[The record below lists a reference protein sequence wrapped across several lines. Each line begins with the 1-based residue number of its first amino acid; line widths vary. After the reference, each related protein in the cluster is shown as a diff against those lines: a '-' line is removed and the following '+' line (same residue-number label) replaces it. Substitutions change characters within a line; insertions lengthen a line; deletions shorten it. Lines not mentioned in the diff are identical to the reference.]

1 MILAKFLDTFLI
13 LSYIYISA
21 GLCSLIVKPVLKVT
35 LSPDQAKYIVLVLF
49 SDVLCTTASVVIATA
64 FFYLTENTTLGII
77 AYLAAE
83 LLLPLS
89 QSGQISPGE
98 ILLQRS
104 CILSGDG
111 FYIGAT
117 EEGILKLLLILVVY
131 IFGATLATILLFQ
144 KKELNF

>member
-83 LLLPLS
+83 FLIPLALEFVNMFPNLARYHPERFYF
-89 QSGQISPGE
+89 SGAASSLVTDFTSERPK
-98 ILLQRS
+98 R
-104 CILSGDG
+104 G
-111 FYIGAT
+111 F
-117 EEGILKLLLILVVY
+117 
-131 IFGATLATILLFQ
+131 
-144 KKELNF
+144 